1 MTDASL
7 SDSVAMRARKLTA
20 LSRAKSDNEKETQ
33 DQSQVETALRK
44 LNTELGELGTALTAH
59 RKLSEVGVPVQ
70 AVAGLDKPARRLR
83 DQVEGIGRPTAQFL
97 TARSKD
103 VSTTRSDISDTDKS
117 AWRSWA
123 EQAIAQLPTGL
134 VPTLNPAQR
143 QQVTTKIGELKK
155 ASAVPQVRSSDVTI
169 FTVTLQTVK
178 DMLTAA
184 GESDLNGVLAKF
196 ENGRVRLAELS
207 DDELRMIREATSLS
221 EQLYLVFP

>member
-44 LNTELGELGTALTAH
+44 LNAELGELGTVLAAH
-59 RKLSEVGVPVQ
+59 RKLIEVGVPVQ
-70 AVAGLDKPARRLR
+70 AVAGLDKPVRRLLE
-83 DQVEGIGRPTAQFL
+83 QVEGIGRPAAQFL

-134 VPTLNPAQR
+134 APTLNPAQR
-143 QQVTTKIGELKK
+143 QQVTTKIGELKR
-155 ASAVPQVRSSDVTI
+155 ASAVSQVGPSDVTI

-178 DMLTAA
+178 EMLAAA

-207 DDELRMIREATSLS
+207 DDELRMIREASSLS